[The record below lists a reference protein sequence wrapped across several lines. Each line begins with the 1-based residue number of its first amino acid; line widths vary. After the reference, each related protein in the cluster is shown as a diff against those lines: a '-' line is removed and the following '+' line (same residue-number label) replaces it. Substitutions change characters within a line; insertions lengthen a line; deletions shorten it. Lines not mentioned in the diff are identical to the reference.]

1 MTPFETL
8 RLYRGLR
15 IAREELL
22 GTLTGFGYER
32 VEGVSDPGDFSVKG
46 EIVEIYPI
54 SFEEPIRVVFDADR
68 IESIRAFQLADRSP
82 LEEHPFIVLLRIGEG
97 ERPLGFRYDRH
108 LPLQSFV
115 DLEVGDIAVH
125 LDHGIGRYDGIR
137 KLKTDKG
144 LKDFLVLEYE
154 GGDKLYVPTEDLPL
168 VQKYV
173 AFTSRRPKL
182 NRLGTKVWEKAKANA
197 ERGVYSY
204 ALELLELQ
212 ARRSQK
218 KGHAFS
224 KDSDW
229 QREMEAAFPYRETP
243 DQVRATL
250 DVKQDMESP
259 RPMDR
264 LLCGDVGY
272 GKTEVA
278 LRAAFKA
285 VMEDTQVA
293 MLVPTTILAEQH
305 LKTFRER
312 FSAFPVCVE
321 MLSRFRTPHEIEETL
336 KGLREGRVDVV
347 IGTHMLLS
355 QRIQFKDLGLLIID
369 EEQRFGVR
377 HKERLKRFRLEV
389 DVLTLTATPIPRTLY
404 LSMMGT
410 RDLSLIMTPPKDR
423 LPIRTKVTGYHE
435 ELIRRVALSEL
446 RRGGQIYFVNHR
458 VKGLEKIHESL
469 AKLLPEARIA
479 VCHGQMPGRELEEVM
494 LRFINH
500 QIDLLV
506 CTTII
511 ESGIDI
517 PNVNTLFVNRADLF
531 GLADLY
537 QLRGRIGRFNREAF
551 AYFFVPKGSFVTEE
565 GRARLKTLE
574 QFTELGAGF
583 KIAMR
588 DLEMRGAG
596 NILGTQQHG
605 HIQAVGFD
613 LYLRLLRE
621 TIERLRR
628 GKPISYTLQ

>member
-1 MTPFETL
+1 MTPFRML
-8 RLYRGLR
+8 RLYRSLR
-15 IAREELL
+15 IARELFLEQ
-22 GTLTGFGYER
+22 LTQLGYER
-32 VEGVSDPGDFSVKG
+32 VDQVSEAGDFSVKG
-46 EIVEIYPI
+46 EIVEIYPV

-68 IESIRAFQLADRSP
+68 IESIRAFQLADRSL
-82 LEEHPFIVLLRIGEG
+82 LEEHPFVVLLRTGEG
-97 ERPLGFRYDRH
+97 ERSLAHDRH
-108 LPLQSFV
+108 FPLQSFV
-115 DLEVGDIAVH
+115 DLEAGDIAVH
-125 LDHGIGRYDGIR
+125 IDHGIGRYHGIR

-144 LKDFLVLEYE
+144 LQDFLVLEYE
-154 GGDKLYVPTEDLPL
+154 GGDKLYVPTEELHL
-168 VQKYV
+168 VQKYI
-173 AFTSRRPKL
+173 AFTARPPRL
-182 NRLGTKVWEKAKANA
+182 HRLGTKVWERAKIHAA
-197 ERGVYSY
+197 RGVYSY

-224 KDSDW
+224 KDVDW
-229 QREMEAAFPYRETP
+229 QLALEAAFPYRETP
-243 DQVRATL
+243 DQAQATQ
-250 DVKQDMESP
+250 DVKRDMESP

-285 VMEDTQVA
+285 VMDDRQVA
-293 MLVPTTILAEQH
+293 ILVPTTILAEQH

-312 FSAFPVCVE
+312 FQRYPVCVE
-321 MLSRFRTPHEIEETL
+321 MLSRFKTPQEVEEIL
-336 KGLREGRVDVV
+336 KGLWEGRVDVV

-355 QRIQFKDLGLLIID
+355 KRVQFRDLGLVIID

-404 LSMMGT
+404 LSLMGT
-410 RDLSLIMTPPKDR
+410 RDFSLIMTAPKDR
-423 LPIRTKVTGYHE
+423 LPIRTRVTEYNEG
-435 ELIRRVALSEL
+435 LIRRAVLLEL
-446 RRGGQIYFVNHR
+446 RRGGQIYFVSHR
-458 VKGLEKIHESL
+458 VKGLEKIRESL
-469 AKLLPEARIA
+469 AKLLPEARLA
-479 VCHGQMPGRELEEVM
+479 VCHGQMPERKLEEVM
-494 LRFINH
+494 LQFISH
-500 QIDLLV
+500 RIDLLV
-506 CTTII
+506 STTII

-537 QLRGRIGRFNREAF
+537 QLRGRIGRFTREAF
-551 AYFFVPKGSFVTEE
+551 AYFFVPGGERVTEE
-565 GRARLKTLE
+565 GRTRLLALE

-605 HIQAVGFD
+605 HVQAVGFD

-621 TIERLRR
+621 TVERLQK